1 MAAPKPPSL
10 DSATSAASA
19 AASAATSAISSAIPS
34 GADIGQFI
42 REQRQ
47 HAKLSLR
54 RLAAD
59 AGVSN
64 PYLSQIERGLRKP
77 SAEIL
82 QQLAKGLRISAEQLY
97 VQAGLLEDRGTSQ
110 AVEAAIV
117 SDVAINERQ
126 KRALLDIYASFVA
139 ESRAAAEA
147 DGIDLADASLDGGKA
162 KTSRRPAKK
171 PTKRAAKRAAKKTAK
186 KTAKQTAATSGTTKR
201 AAKKSAKKSSTTT
214 RASGSR
220 KSSSASRATKT
231 TKATKVTKPT
241 RATKTSRTRTTST
254 PSRARKTSTPAASS
268 SSRSH

>member
-54 RLAAD
+54 RLAED
-59 AGVSN
+59 TGVSN

-110 AVEAAIV
+110 ALEAAIV
-117 SDVAINERQ
+117 SDVGINERQ
-126 KRALLDIYASFVA
+126 KRVLLDIYGSFLT
-139 ESRAAAEA
+139 ENRAA
-147 DGIDLADASLDGGKA
+147 DGAAHDGAAHPGAPSAPKA
-162 KTSRRPAKK
+162 ARRPAKRSAK
-171 PTKRAAKRAAKKTAK
+171 KAAK
-186 KTAKQTAATSGTTKR
+186 
-201 AAKKSAKKSSTTT
+201 AAKKSASAPQSSTSART
-214 RASGSR
+214 R
-220 KSSSASRATKT
+220 KSSARKSTAT
-231 TKATKVTKPT
+231 
-241 RATKTSRTRTTST
+241 TKTSKTRKTSKT
-254 PSRARKTSTPAASS
+254 GTRKTSTRKSS
-268 SSRSH
+268 PKRSTSKSATARSTS